1 MYDKGLEQNFSQ
13 SSLLLNPST
22 WLEEKVSDHCTVSV
36 SYLLTLSLSLSLSL
50 SQLTY
55 NPKEGQNLFP
65 VSILLETQSA
75 GNIADK
81 IFCIFV
87 GNKFRAKFFKSKDGH

>member
-1 MYDKGLEQNFSQ
+1 MIAALL
-13 SSLLLNPST
+13 SLTLA
-22 WLEEKVSDHCTVSV
+22 
-36 SYLLTLSLSLSLSL
+36 LSLSLSLSL

-55 NPKEGQNLFP
+55 NPEEGQNLFP

-81 IFCIFV
+81 IFCISV
-87 GNKFRAKFFKSKDGH
+87 RNKFRAKFFKIKDGH